1 MHTKM
6 DRKVLNK
13 DLDDILSNK
22 IKKAARKREGQSTIP
37 TLNNTIS
44 KPNSNAKGSIRGS
57 ENSSSPVPGHGNSP
71 SKLIS
76 IKEANLEVSKSSIGK
91 NSPMKMLNSPVKLG
105 NLNAAAGA
113 IERRS
118 SLVKSL
124 LKNSVNARLQN

>member
-1 MHTKM
+1 M